1 MLEIQQLRTGLDTV
15 TLQLA
20 KRGYAFPVEA
30 FNALEAERK
39 KVQTDTQEL
48 QAQRNSAS
56 KRIGH
61 AKSKGEDVSAIMAEV
76 AGDRAAVRRQTVI
89 LALQGVLE
97 RCV

>member
-1 MLEIQQLRTGLDTV
+1 MLEIQQLRTDLDNITR
-15 TLQLA
+15 QLA

-39 KVQTDTQEL
+39 IIQTQTQEL

-56 KRIGH
+56 KKIGQ

-76 AGDRAAVRRQTVI
+76 ANLVTH
-89 LALQGVLE
+89 
-97 RCV
+97 